1 MAADKQAIR
10 LSVWKAMEEARV
22 GRFPLPLIGRIPN
35 FQGAEQAA
43 HRVAGLEVYRKAQT
57 VKVNPDSPQLPLRAQ
72 VLKDG
77 KTLLV
82 PTPRLKAGFVQVR
95 PEWVPPGEERRAAS
109 LSRIREYGR
118 ELPLSELPIVD
129 LIVVGSVAVHRDG
142 RRLGKG
148 EGYADREYAILRELG
163 NSPVPVIT
171 TVHSIQVVEEE
182 IPFEPFD
189 LSVDWIVTEREA
201 IATRTPYPKP
211 SGIDWDRVT
220 DEELKAMPVLEEIRS
235 LSLSS
240 RPDSD

>member
-1 MAADKQAIR
+1 MTADKQAIR
-10 LSVWKAMEEARV
+10 MSVWKAMEEARV
-22 GRFPLPLIGRIPN
+22 GRFPLPLVGRIPN
-35 FQGAEQAA
+35 FQGAERAA
-43 HRVAGLEVYRKAQT
+43 HRVAGLEIYRKAKT
-57 VKVNPDSPQLPLRAQ
+57 VKVNPDAPQLPLRAQ

-189 LSVDWIVTEREA
+189 LSVDWIVTERDA
-201 IATRTPYPKP
+201 IATRSPYPKP
-211 SGIDWDRVT
+211 SGIDWERVT
-220 DEELKAMPVLEEIRS
+220 DEELRAMPVLEEIRTLIRS
-235 LSLSS
+235 D
-240 RPDSD
+240 RPDSG

>member
-10 LSVWKAMEEARV
+10 LNVWKAMEEARV
-22 GRFPLPLIGRIPN
+22 GRFPLPLVGRIPN

-43 HRVAGLEVYRKAQT
+43 HRVTGLEVYRKAKT

-109 LSRIREYGR
+109 LSRLREYGR
-118 ELPLSELPIVD
+118 ELSLSDLPPVD

-163 NSPVPVIT
+163 NPPVPVIT

-182 IPFEPFD
+182 LPFEPFD
-189 LSVDWIVTEREA
+189 LSVDWIVTERDA

-211 SGIDWDRVT
+211 TGIDWERVT
-220 DEELKAMPVLEEIRS
+220 DDELKAMPVLEEIRS
-235 LSLSS
+235 LSLSD
-240 RPDSD
+240 RTDSD

>member
-1 MAADKQAIR
+1 MSPDKQTIR
-10 LSVWKAMEEARV
+10 LKVWKAMEEARI
-22 GRFPLPLIGRIPN
+22 GRFPMPLTGRIPN
-35 FQGAEQAA
+35 FQGAERAA
-43 HRVAGLEVYRKAQT
+43 HRVTGLEAYQKAHT

-82 PTPRLKAGFVQVR
+82 PTPRLKAGFIQVR
-95 PEWVPPGEERRAAS
+95 PEWVPTGEERRAAS
-109 LSRIREYGR
+109 LSHIREYGR
-118 ELPLSELPIVD
+118 ELPLSDLPSVD

-163 NSPVPVIT
+163 NPPVPVIT

-189 LSVDWIVTEREA
+189 LAVDWIVTERET

-211 SGIDWDRVT
+211 SGIDWERVT
-220 DEELKAMPVLEEIRS
+220 DEERKEMPVLEEVRS
-235 LSLSS
+235 LLL
-240 RPDSD
+240 RKRQVSD